1 MIAICPTCRNHNWDK
16 AVNGNTILCPKCGTT
31 WKFQKLPLFIL
42 TGCSGIGKTTTA
54 GVLQRE
60 CKDFIVLDADMF
72 YNIMPHETEADYYA
86 QIEEMESLTKN
97 ISQYGYP
104 ILWTMAGNIDKINN
118 TYHRRFF
125 EKVYV
130 MALVS
135 SEKDVRERMEKG
147 RGITDPNWIQSS
159 VDYNQYFLTHKSI
172 GDMPFETID
181 TEGKS
186 VEEVAED
193 VRLWMLSCLNKE

>member
-1 MIAICPTCRNHNWDK
+1 
-16 AVNGNTILCPKCGTT
+16 
-31 WKFQKLPLFIL
+31 
-42 TGCSGIGKTTTA
+42 
-54 GVLQRE
+54 
-60 CKDFIVLDADMF
+60 
-72 YNIMPHETEADYYA
+72 
-86 QIEEMESLTKN
+86 
-97 ISQYGYP
+97 
-104 ILWTMAGNIDKINN
+104 
-118 TYHRRFF
+118 
-125 EKVYV
+125 